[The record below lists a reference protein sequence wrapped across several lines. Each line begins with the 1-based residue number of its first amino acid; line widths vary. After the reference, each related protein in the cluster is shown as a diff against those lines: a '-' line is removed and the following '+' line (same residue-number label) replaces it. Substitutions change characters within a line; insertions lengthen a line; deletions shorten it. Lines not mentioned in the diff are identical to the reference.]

1 VDQTGFF
8 HEINCAQ
15 FSQLIIASD
24 TEIFSAID
32 QLATI
37 TSKKRLEQ
45 LEKSSGIN
53 FRPHG
58 FWNDPA
64 VRDRLPPSH
73 VLGDPMHIFW
83 ANGTMSSEIN
93 LFMMAFQNRFDNVAI
108 LTDALLGIGFES
120 AGTSARTA
128 HVKKL
133 LNHKLF
139 QGPVYKGS
147 ARECASVIWLIW
159 FAIQTLLVGK
169 NVLQD
174 EVASFSACIELCRT
188 IRPLVYSTTVTENDA
203 LLFSSQ
209 VDRHQRAFNVAYPD
223 ETRPKN
229 HQRHHLVESM
239 LAIKKY
245 MHCEAYDTFLCREGK
260 HFSFF
265 FVSGIDSLHVFVFV
279 SPLCSTNHF
288 RKAST
293 NASKAS
299 SAHVCLA
306 KSVMTTCGMLRYW
319 SECGKHNVNLCVPM
333 TWCLANSSNV
343 PKGFDVPSIQF
354 LSALFAM

>member
-1 VDQTGFF
+1 MGALRKGLIDKVKSGHAQATSVILNLRLNAETESGMDLRLFGGKMVRLQLQHTGYLFSDAEAQRATFNLRGAAGIKPCVRCKNIVAKAYASVDHTGFF

-58 FWNDPA
+58 VWNDPA

-73 VLGDPMHIFW
+73 ALGDPMHIFW

-93 LFMMAFQNRFDNVAI
+93 LFMMAFQNRFGNVAI

-128 HVKKL
+128 HVKKV

-174 EVASFSACIELCRT
+174 EIASFSACIELCRT
-188 IRPLVYSTTVTENDA
+188 IRRLVYSYY
-203 LLFSSQ
+203 S
-209 VDRHQRAFNVAYPD
+209 Y
-223 ETRPKN
+223 
-229 HQRHHLVESM
+229 
-239 LAIKKY
+239 
-245 MHCEAYDTFLCREGK
+245 
-260 HFSFF
+260 
-265 FVSGIDSLHVFVFV
+265 
-279 SPLCSTNHF
+279 
-288 RKAST
+288 
-293 NASKAS
+293 
-299 SAHVCLA
+299 
-306 KSVMTTCGMLRYW
+306 
-319 SECGKHNVNLCVPM
+319 
-333 TWCLANSSNV
+333 
-343 PKGFDVPSIQF
+343 
-354 LSALFAM
+354 

>member
-1 VDQTGFF
+1 MQ
-8 HEINCAQ
+8 
-15 FSQLIIASD
+15 
-24 TEIFSAID
+24 
-32 QLATI
+32 
-37 TSKKRLEQ
+37 
-45 LEKSSGIN
+45 
-53 FRPHG
+53 
-58 FWNDPA
+58 
-64 VRDRLPPSH
+64 
-73 VLGDPMHIFW
+73 IFW

-93 LFMMAFQNRFDNVAI
+93 LFMMAFQNRFGNVAI

-128 HVKKL
+128 HVKKV

-169 NVLQD
+169 MYYKTKLPAFQR
-174 EVASFSACIELCRT
+174 ASNCAARSAAWCTL
-188 IRPLVYSTTVTENDA
+188 TTVTENDA

-239 LAIKKY
+239 LAIKKN
-245 MHCEAYDTFLCREGK
+245 MHCEAHDTFLCREGK

-265 FVSGIDSLHVFVFV
+265 
-279 SPLCSTNHF
+279 
-288 RKAST
+288 
-293 NASKAS
+293 
-299 SAHVCLA
+299 
-306 KSVMTTCGMLRYW
+306 
-319 SECGKHNVNLCVPM
+319 
-333 TWCLANSSNV
+333 
-343 PKGFDVPSIQF
+343 GFWD
-354 LSALFAM
+354 